1 MTSLRKL
8 QLTELNILKKAVAVF
23 DEMNIPYVALGGTL
37 LGAVRH
43 GGFIPWDDDIDL
55 GIPREYYDEFI
66 EKGKSVFNEESGM
79 VLKNFKIDSGYKY
92 YFSRITDKSVKVK
105 DGSALIEKE
114 QDAWIDIFPIDGMP
128 KGRIKMKIHK
138 FRLLF
143 ARMAFQYS
151 QFSTLVSVNLPD
163 RPWYERLL
171 IKLGKILPVEK
182 MFSVDKSLL
191 RLDKLLH
198 KYPYEKSFYAVNFMG
213 AGKFKEM
220 HERSVYDNRAE
231 YKFEDTEIYG
241 VKDYDKW
248 LRKMYGDYNV
258 LPPEE
263 NRNKHF
269 TEVIGCENEGEKN
282 NA

>member
-8 QLTELNILKKAVAVF
+8 QLTELNILKKAIEVF
-23 DEMNIPYVALGGTL
+23 DEMKIPYVALGGTL

-43 GGFIPWDDDIDL
+43 GGFIPWDDDIDV
-55 GIPREYYDEFI
+55 GIPRERYDEFI
-66 EKGKSVFNEESGM
+66 ENAKSIFSGEDGIT
-79 VLKNFKIDSGYKY
+79 LKNFKTDSDYKY

-128 KGRIKMKIHK
+128 KGKIKLAIHK

-151 QFSTLVSVNLPD
+151 QFDTLVSVNLPD
-163 RPWYERLL
+163 RPWYEKLL
-171 IKLGKILPVEK
+171 IKIGKVLPVEK
-182 MFSVDKSLL
+182 IFSVDKSLL

-220 HERSVYDNRAE
+220 HEKSLYATRAK

-241 VKDYDKW
+241 VKDYDEW
-248 LRKMYGDYNV
+248 LKKMYGDYMV

-263 NRNKHF
+263 KRNKHF
-269 TEVIGCENEGEKN
+269 TEVMDFEEQGE
-282 NA
+282 